1 MIVFMNKILEINF
14 YFVFDF
20 FKEVP
25 SFFNYFWQKILSIFL
40 ENAKKES
47 LQWMIIFHP
56 LRFLFGNCGK
66 INQQDNYKSLF
77 YKDYFRV

>member
-20 FKEVP
+20 LKKVP
-25 SFFNYFWQKILSIFL
+25 SFFNYFWEKILSIFL

-47 LQWMIIFHP
+47 LQ
-56 LRFLFGNCGK
+56 
-66 INQQDNYKSLF
+66 
-77 YKDYFRV
+77 